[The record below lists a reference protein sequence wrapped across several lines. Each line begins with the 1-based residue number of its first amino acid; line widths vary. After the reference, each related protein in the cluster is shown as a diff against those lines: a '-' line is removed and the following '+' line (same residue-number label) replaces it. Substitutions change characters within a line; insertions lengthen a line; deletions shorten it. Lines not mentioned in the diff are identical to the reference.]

1 MKFYQNFIRTF
12 NDLPD
17 HTTLLVHSL
26 SGCPLHCFGCHNYD
40 EIIAH
45 TPKEYK
51 TIDDLFFYLKKSGLL
66 FDAIMFSGGEFLIG
80 DINDICAVL
89 RQTREIFQ
97 GKIIVTT
104 SGIYHDKVKKIYE
117 ENLVD
122 GIHIDMKLPY
132 HALDVSLDQQI
143 FQDVMG
149 IKPSRRMVQD
159 LLASID
165 LVIAH
170 NSQVD
175 QVRSVKYPIL
185 DEMFFKE
192 IRSYVEKRKKYYQ
205 SEVPYFLNEF
215 LYI

>member
-26 SGCPLHCFGCHNYD
+26 SSCPFHCFGCHNYD

-51 TIDDLFFYLKKSGLL
+51 TTDDLFFYLEKSGFL
-66 FDAIMFSGGEFLIG
+66 FDAIMFSGGEFLI
-80 DINDICAVL
+80 DNINDICDVL
-89 RQTREIFQ
+89 QQTRESFQ

-104 SGIYHDKVKKIYE
+104 SGLYHDKVKKLYE
-117 ENLVD
+117 EELVD
-122 GIHIDMKLPY
+122 GVHIDMKLPY
-132 HALDVSLDQQI
+132 HALDVKADQQV
-143 FQDVMG
+143 FQDVLRV
-149 IKPSRRMVQD
+149 KPSRKMVQN

-170 NSQVD
+170 NSQAD
-175 QVRSVKYPIL
+175 QVRTVKYPIL
-185 DEMFFKE
+185 DDVFFQE
-192 IRSYVEKRKKYYQ
+192 IRSYVEKRKIYFQ
-205 SEVPYFLNEF
+205 SKVPYFLNEF